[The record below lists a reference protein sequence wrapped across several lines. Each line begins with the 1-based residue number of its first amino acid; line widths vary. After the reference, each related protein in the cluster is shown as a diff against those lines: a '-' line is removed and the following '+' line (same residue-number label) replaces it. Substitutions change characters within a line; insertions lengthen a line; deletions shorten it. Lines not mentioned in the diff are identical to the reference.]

1 MEISRRKGK
10 RQHFLKSVKPDLLD
24 KILYREQVT
33 LIENDK
39 IISEDSDV
47 AQSLNPFLASI
58 VTNHRILEYT
68 ANKSL

>member
-39 IISEDSDV
+39 IISEDSDA
-47 AQSLNPFLASI
+47 AQSLNSSFSST
-58 VTNHRILEYT
+58 VTNLKIREYT
-68 ANKSL
+68 DSN